1 MLGKGGVETD
11 RGGLR
16 ERQGGQSG
24 QSEDIPKALS
34 DFMRL
39 LGSLGGPPRWK
50 FLESTL
56 QSPNMHLYHAE
67 AASGGRKALS
77 LPGAGQLSYGF
88 GFRKPP
94 KAGS

>member
-16 ERQGGQSG
+16 ERQAGQSR

-39 LGSLGGPPRWK
+39 LGSRGGPPQMEVSGK
-50 FLESTL
+50 HFAVS
-56 QSPNMHLYHAE
+56 QY
-67 AASGGRKALS
+67 ASLPCRSSVWGRKALS
-77 LPGAGQLSYGF
+77 LPDAGQLSYGF

-94 KAGS
+94 KAGL